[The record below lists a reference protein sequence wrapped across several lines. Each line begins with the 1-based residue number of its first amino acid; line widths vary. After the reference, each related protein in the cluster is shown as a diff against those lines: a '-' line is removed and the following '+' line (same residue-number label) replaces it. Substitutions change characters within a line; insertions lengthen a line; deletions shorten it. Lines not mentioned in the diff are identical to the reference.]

1 MGELVTANTGSACAS
16 HSLRNLRRI
25 ASAFRADV
33 RRRRGQ
39 VEQGEDFL
47 ALPQAEKDEVLFAY
61 DQDRCVRVEH
71 RGRRVRDDQVRAVL
85 NSRPVDCV
93 PSLMSD
99 PCLIGRENGDGTVTA
114 IRCNW
119 SGYTKRTGAI
129 LRDNY
134 ATHEKIDALMA
145 LGELGRIAENI
156 GEKHRYGHGP
166 EDWCDA
172 YGRDREEDDAEAA
185 KTYSANDY
193 LNSYAS
199 DYAWVYLH
207 SITDGAW
214 TVRVR
219 HLGREFLY
227 IDAAIQAE
235 ATPK

>member
-1 MGELVTANTGSACAS
+1 
-16 HSLRNLRRI
+16 
-25 ASAFRADV
+25 
-33 RRRRGQ
+33 
-39 VEQGEDFL
+39 
-47 ALPQAEKDEVLFAY
+47 
-61 DQDRCVRVEH
+61 
-71 RGRRVRDDQVRAVL
+71 
-85 NSRPVDCV
+85 
-93 PSLMSD
+93 MSD

-119 SGYTKRTGAI
+119 SGYTRRTGAI

-134 ATHEKIDALMA
+134 ITREKIDALMA